1 MVSLRILAQTKREN
15 KVTDLLNTLFKS
27 WRGSTLQTIAAII
40 LPLTLALVAVSFGSY
55 FLHQNA
61 MRAMVGERDERA
73 VKASAEIIQS
83 EVLRRKDSLEMLVR
97 FASENDFTDDSL
109 DQDTQGLFDRGLVF
123 FQPHASPIFV
133 HVHPKLA
140 EAISTFDEKEPFGT
154 VIQDGEPIVLVKVIN
169 HQNGNGLVGAFS
181 ANTLLNEAVAEDH
194 LQHGNMAVYVFDQT
208 GSLLFKNGLGSLD
221 NDPVPHPGVVEG
233 LVGKSGASF
242 VQANGKEQVIAFSF
256 IPATGWAIVM
266 EESWEEV
273 ATPSL
278 LTTQVTPLILIPA
291 LLLAALMLW
300 FGAEQIVKPLGAL
313 EKKAAMVA
321 VGDYQEIESPVNG
334 IEEIRHLQREL
345 ALMARQVL
353 AAQQSLH
360 NYIGEITRG
369 QEEERQRLA
378 LELHDETIQTLI
390 ALKQRAQLRIR
401 ALPKGDPTIPAMEE
415 LGSLTEDA
423 INKLRRTIKA
433 LRPIYL
439 EDFGLATS
447 LEMLSNE
454 NSSAYGFPFSY
465 IKTGIERR
473 LEPEVE
479 LAIYRIAQESLNNVG
494 RHAKAQTA
502 ELNIG
507 FTPEDVILQISDD
520 GVGFIPPA
528 NLSDFM
534 REGHFGLVGLH
545 ERAQLIG
552 AKLEIRSTVGKGTHI
567 ILKLNK

>member
-1 MVSLRILAQTKREN
+1 M
-15 KVTDLLNTLFKS
+15 TDLLNSLFKS

-123 FQPHASPIFV
+123 FQPNTSPIFV

-140 EAISTFDEKEPFGT
+140 EVISTLDEKEPFET
-154 VIQDGEPIVLVKVIN
+154 VIQDGEPIVLVKVIS

-181 ANTLLNEAVAEDH
+181 ANTFLNEAVAEDH

-208 GSLLFKNGLGSLD
+208 GSLLFKNGLGSLEK
-221 NDPVPHPGVVEG
+221 DPVPHPEIVEG
-233 LVGKSGASF
+233 LAGKSGASF

-439 EDFGLATS
+439 EDFGLVTS

-454 NSSAYGFPFSY
+454 NSSTYGIPFSY

-494 RHAKAQTA
+494 HHAKAQTA
-502 ELNIG
+502 ELKVE
-507 FTPEDVILQISDD
+507 FTSEDVILQILDD

-552 AKLEIRSTVGKGTHI
+552 AKLEIHSTVGKGTHI
-567 ILKLNK
+567 TLKLNK

>member
-1 MVSLRILAQTKREN
+1 M
-15 KVTDLLNTLFKS
+15 TDLLNTLFKS

-140 EAISTFDEKEPFGT
+140 EAISTFDEKEPFET

-181 ANTLLNEAVAEDH
+181 AVTLLNEAVAEDH

-208 GSLLFKNGLGSLD
+208 GSLLFKNGLGSLEK
-221 NDPVPHPGVVEG
+221 DPVPHPGIVEG
-233 LVGKSGASF
+233 LAGKSGASF

-439 EDFGLATS
+439 EDFGLVTS

-454 NSSAYGFPFSY
+454 NSSTYGIPFSY

-552 AKLEIRSTVGKGTHI
+552 AKLEIHSTVGKGTHI
-567 ILKLNK
+567 TLKLNK